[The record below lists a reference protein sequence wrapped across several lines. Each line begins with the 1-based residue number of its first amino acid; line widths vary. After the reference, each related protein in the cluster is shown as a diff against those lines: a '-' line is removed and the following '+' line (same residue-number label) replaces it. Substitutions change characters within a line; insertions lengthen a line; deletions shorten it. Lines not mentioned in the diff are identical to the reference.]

1 MKQPAVFV
9 DRDGTI
15 NEQMGYINHLSR
27 FRILPGV
34 PQAVRML
41 NRHGFLVL
49 VVTNQS
55 GVARGYYPLDL
66 VKTLHQLLITRIR
79 EKNGNIDGIF
89 FCPHHPAGS
98 VPEFS
103 HNCDCRKPKTGLIE
117 QACKSFEID
126 LPRSFLVG
134 DMCTDM
140 ELAQRA
146 GVPGVLVK
154 TGYGLGEIEYILPHK
169 TAKPAHIAEDLL
181 GAVRWILGRRDV
193 DQPLH
198 KTSLLKES
206 SHGHQQRAS

>member
-1 MKQPAVFV
+1 MSLVAFLEIEMKRPAVFV

-27 FRILPGV
+27 FKILPRV
-34 PQAVRML
+34 VQAVKML

-55 GVARGYYPLDL
+55 GVARGYHPLDL
-66 VKTLHQLLITRIR
+66 VKTLHHLLVTQIR
-79 EKNGNIDGIF
+79 EKNGHIDGIF

-126 LPRSFLVG
+126 LSRSFLVG

-140 ELAQRA
+140 EMAQRA

-154 TGYGLGEIEYILPHK
+154 TGYGLGEIEYVLPRK
-169 TAKPAHIAEDLL
+169 TARPAQIAEDLL
-181 GAVRWILGRRDV
+181 DAVRWILDHKEV
-193 DQPLH
+193 DPPSR
-198 KTSLLKES
+198 KIS
-206 SHGHQQRAS
+206 

>member
-1 MKQPAVFV
+1 MKKPAVFI

-15 NEQMGYINHLSR
+15 NEPMGYVNHLSR
-27 FRILPGV
+27 FRILPRV
-34 PQAVRML
+34 PQAIRML

-49 VVTNQS
+49 VVSNQS

-66 VKTLHQLLITRIR
+66 VKTLHHLLVTRIR
-79 EKNGNIDGIF
+79 EKKGTIDGIF

-103 HNCDCRKPKTGLIE
+103 RDCDCRKPKTGLIE

-126 LPRSFLVG
+126 LQRSFVVG

-146 GVPGVLVK
+146 GVPGVMVK
-154 TGYGLGEIEYILPHK
+154 TGYGLGEIEYILPRK
-169 TAKPAHIAEDLL
+169 TAKPAHLAEDLL
-181 GAVRWILGRRDV
+181 DAVRWIIGRGEV
-193 DQPLH
+193 DLPLH
-198 KTSLLKES
+198 KTS
-206 SHGHQQRAS
+206 